1 MTRFAWVKFA
11 FPLLAA
17 LLLLGAASC
26 SRKKDGPSIFRY
38 DYYVNDGAI
47 RDVLKSTRSKVYDRD
62 GDGLVNCID
71 YTITFKKE
79 WDAVMPPNQ
88 CEIVRNYDKVG
99 RSKR

>member
-1 MTRFAWVKFA
+1 MIEDS
-11 FPLLAA
+11 
-17 LLLLGAASC
+17 G
-26 SRKKDGPSIFRY
+26 IFESV
-38 DYYVNDGAI
+38 VNRI
-47 RDVLKSTRSKVYDRD
+47 RDGGNPGCLKSTRSKVYDRD

-88 CEIVRNYDKVG
+88 CEIVRNYDTVG